1 MIRENIGT
9 TSCRLHIHSN
19 TPTSMRPTSAESEIC
34 ASSTCAVVIRDTVF
48 RTFSIWRNSRVCKST
63 GPTMTERIQFP
74 CLGRAVQISGMV
86 SCSKCCPTR
95 PMPLRLVSRDFRDIY
110 HLYMCVRLRNMLL
123 SSIIFMDAF
132 SSWSNPCP
140 QILHVLCC
148 ICRYMYCTKKPNQ
161 ISICNPTPHA
171 LCYSYNSSSHRESR
185 SHIPPA
191 KKKKPSS
198 HSLTLSLMSILS
210 HPIHHTAAAITSSTD
225 PVNLLPATP
234 RVDASPLGTFPVAAS
249 PKYHAPMS
257 VSSPFCVNS
266 AELGPTLDTE
276 ERNPPK

>member
-1 MIRENIGT
+1 M
-9 TSCRLHIHSN
+9 
-19 TPTSMRPTSAESEIC
+19 
-34 ASSTCAVVIRDTVF
+34 
-48 RTFSIWRNSRVCKST
+48 
-63 GPTMTERIQFP
+63 
-74 CLGRAVQISGMV
+74 SGMV
-86 SCSKCCPTR
+86 SCSNCCPTR
-95 PMPLRLVSRDFRDIY
+95 PMPLRLVSRDVCDNY
-110 HLYMCVRLRNMLL
+110 HFDMCVRLRNMLL

-148 ICRYMYCTKKPNQ
+148 ICSVGRYMYCTKKPNQ

-185 SHIPPA
+185 SRIPLQEKRNHHP
-191 KKKKPSS
+191 
-198 HSLTLSLMSILS
+198 TLSLSHVKSLS
-210 HPIHHTAAAITSSTD
+210 HPIHHTAAAMTSSTD

-234 RVDASPLGTFPVAAS
+234 RVEASPLGTFPVAAS
-249 PKYHAPMS
+249 PKYHAPIS
-257 VSSPFCVNS
+257 VNSPFCVNS